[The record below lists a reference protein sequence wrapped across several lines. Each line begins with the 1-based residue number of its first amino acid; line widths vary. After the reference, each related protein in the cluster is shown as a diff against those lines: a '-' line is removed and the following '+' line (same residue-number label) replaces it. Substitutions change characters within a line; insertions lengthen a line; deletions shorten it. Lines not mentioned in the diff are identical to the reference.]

1 MCVARERPTLT
12 GSPATITPILGTADH
27 IAFLTLMTLILLPT
41 VSMVVKAGLEPV
53 EDSDRL
59 VL

>member
-1 MCVARERPTLT
+1 MLRQNTEDAIKIIER
-12 GSPATITPILGTADH
+12 GTADH